1 LSSAVA
7 HEARTQTPSA
17 RQVSRPHDPDEREAQ
32 RVAETVAG
40 GGSVAGWSFSSIPV
54 APDSAVQHARTCGC
68 GGTCPECRRAK
79 LNRSSRSSGPA
90 PSTGTALIDG
100 AVRSAGL
107 PLSAE
112 AKTFFEPRLNADL
125 SDVRLHT
132 DAEAARSADAL
143 NAHAYA
149 LGRHVVFGEGEYRPD
164 SEAGRRLLA
173 HELAHVV
180 QQQRGGERIQ
190 RDEKPAP
197 VDIAIVLDND
207 AESIRAAQALAAKA
221 VRVYS
226 ASDAAEALKKV
237 GAPIG
242 TLFVVS
248 HSSSSGQVKFESK
261 EGIVS
266 WVKLAD
272 LAKDL
277 KGVIPADKTPQVID
291 FRGCKLGEA
300 TEELGKFREA
310 VGAKSVKAVNCWTFD
325 NVVGPVS
332 IGGAPITSEGDLTE
346 NNRATFD
353 KGLGMLVNTLTSE
366 DGRSVK
372 DCILGLG
379 PGETAA
385 KNMAKIRK
393 QYFAGRGT
401 ITAEW
406 VSPEYNKNWQE
417 GSKCFKDLTESTTP
431 CKITTKS
438 APPPGEGP
446 AKKAEAEAP
455 ETGVEVAS
463 SGGGPAPETQEATA

>member
-1 LSSAVA
+1 VWGALATEEGGVELASPRGADTDAVGTA
-7 HEARTQTPSA
+7 GVEA
-17 RQVSRPHDPDEREAQ
+17 HDPDEREAQ

-68 GGTCPECRRAK
+68 GGTCPRVPPREAEP
-79 LNRSSRSSGPA
+79 LEPLAGPGA
-90 PSTGTALIDG
+90 VDRDG
-100 AVRSAGL
+100 ARRRRGALGRVC

-112 AKTFFEPRLNADL
+112 AKAFFEPRLDADL

-143 NAHAYA
+143 NANAYA

-197 VDIAIVLDND
+197 VDVAIVLDND

-248 HSSSSGQVKFESK
+248 HSSSSGQVKFESRK
-261 EGIVS
+261 GSSRGSS
-266 WVKLAD
+266 W
-272 LAKDL
+272 
-277 KGVIPADKTPQVID
+277 P
-291 FRGCKLGEA
+291 
-300 TEELGKFREA
+300 
-310 VGAKSVKAVNCWTFD
+310 
-325 NVVGPVS
+325 
-332 IGGAPITSEGDLTE
+332 
-346 NNRATFD
+346 
-353 KGLGMLVNTLTSE
+353 TL
-366 DGRSVK
+366 RR
-372 DCILGLG
+372 
-379 PGETAA
+379 P
-385 KNMAKIRK
+385 
-393 QYFAGRGT
+393 
-401 ITAEW
+401 
-406 VSPEYNKNWQE
+406 
-417 GSKCFKDLTESTTP
+417 
-431 CKITTKS
+431 
-438 APPPGEGP
+438 
-446 AKKAEAEAP
+446 
-455 ETGVEVAS
+455 
-463 SGGGPAPETQEATA
+463 